1 MRTIVYYIYLSLLL
15 LCGGKYVFA
24 ASNPAVAACSFSS
37 SFPEKQE
44 LKISNPA
51 KSSLFMDQADIDLDE
66 EFHTDCNP
74 SEVTAKVGLALSH
87 SICFSSLQ
95 SFISNDY
102 NNRIKIFSSFCGY
115 FNPIYIK
122 QRVLRI

>member
-15 LCGGKYVFA
+15 LCGGKHVFA
-24 ASNPAVAACSFSS
+24 ANNPITTVCSFDHN
-37 SFPEKQE
+37 FAEKQE

-51 KSSLFMDQADIDLDE
+51 KSSLSIDQADIDLDE
-66 EFHTDCNP
+66 EFHTDSN
-74 SEVTAKVGLALSH
+74 SADGTAKLVATLSH
-87 SICFSSLQ
+87 SICFSSLH
-95 SFISNDY
+95 SFVAKDY
-102 NNRIKIFSSFCGY
+102 SNRIKIFSSFCGY